1 MKFKGKIALWFWII
15 FLGGES
21 LILYKMAES
30 IFSGHDTEDIIVLAI
45 SFVIYTLVFLPIV
58 ARNYVLIEDG
68 KLKLFFG
75 FSTDVI
81 DISEIKEIRSTC
93 SPIASSAASLDRL
106 VIKGRRQ
113 EMIVSVKDKQKFLEE
128 LKKRKEIN
136 VPDARAAALFIL
148 NGEIGLINDS
158 EMNSDQKL
166 EILKEF
172 VLKVLK

>member
-15 FLGGES
+15 FFGGEG

-30 IFSGHDTEDIIVLAI
+30 IFFGHDTEDIIVYHLFNPHIFCLAI

-68 KLKLFFG
+68 KIKLFFG

-81 DISEIKEIRSTC
+81 DISEIREIRSTC

-128 LKKRKEIN
+128 LKKR
-136 VPDARAAALFIL
+136 
-148 NGEIGLINDS
+148 
-158 EMNSDQKL
+158 M
-166 EILKEF
+166 
-172 VLKVLK
+172 

>member
-15 FLGGES
+15 FFGGEG

-30 IFSGHDTEDIIVLAI
+30 IFFGHDTEDIIVLAI

-68 KLKLFFG
+68 KIKLFFG

-81 DISEIKEIRSTC
+81 DISEIREIRSTC

-128 LKKRKEIN
+128 LKKR
-136 VPDARAAALFIL
+136 
-148 NGEIGLINDS
+148 
-158 EMNSDQKL
+158 M
-166 EILKEF
+166 
-172 VLKVLK
+172 

>member
-81 DISEIKEIRSTC
+81 DISEIREIRSTC

-128 LKKRKEIN
+128 LKKRI
-136 VPDARAAALFIL
+136 
-148 NGEIGLINDS
+148 
-158 EMNSDQKL
+158 
-166 EILKEF
+166 
-172 VLKVLK
+172 

>member
-75 FSTDVI
+75 FNLS
-81 DISEIKEIRSTC
+81 
-93 SPIASSAASLDRL
+93 
-106 VIKGRRQ
+106 
-113 EMIVSVKDKQKFLEE
+113 
-128 LKKRKEIN
+128 
-136 VPDARAAALFIL
+136 
-148 NGEIGLINDS
+148 
-158 EMNSDQKL
+158 
-166 EILKEF
+166 
-172 VLKVLK
+172 